1 MERKIT
7 REQFL
12 EESLKLF
19 QEKGFKATTMR
30 DIATRLNIEAPTIYN
45 YIPSKQALLDM
56 LVFEIANKFLEGMQ
70 FIEQS
75 SYNPGEKL
83 KALINLNVRLTSEYP
98 YQVALLVSNWKHLAP
113 DRMTAFLENRGAYE
127 RAFQS
132 IVEAGIQEG
141 LFRNMNVEIATFSI
155 LSSIRWLFNWYI
167 QQKEVV
173 NPIEL
178 EKQLTEF
185 IFKGIQVGG

>member
-7 REQFL
+7 REQFIA
-12 EESLKLF
+12 ESLRLF

-30 DIATRLNIEAPTIYN
+30 DIAMRLNIEAPTIYN
-45 YIPSKQALLDM
+45 YVPSKQALLDR

-70 FIEQS
+70 FINQS
-75 SYNPGEKL
+75 SYNPIEKL

-127 RAFQS
+127 SAFRG
-132 IVEAGIQEG
+132 IVEAGIREG
-141 LFRNMNVEIATFSI
+141 HFRDMDAEIATFSI

-167 QQKEVV
+167 QQKVQV

-185 IFKGIQVGG
+185 ILKGIQVGG